1 MRIVSRLV
9 PHGKALRTV
18 MGGWPRL
25 IVHGASVADSVD
37 KLEGTFP
44 GFSAGR
50 HPRTAVGF
58 SRDSATLYLI
68 TVDGRQES
76 RAGMS
81 LAELARLMLDLGVY
95 EGMNLDGGG
104 STTMVV
110 NGKLVN
116 SPSDR
121 TGERAVGSGLL
132 VVTGR

>member
-1 MRIVSRLV
+1 
-9 PHGKALRTV
+9 
-18 MGGWPRL
+18 
-25 IVHGASVADSVD
+25 
-37 KLEGTFP
+37 
-44 GFSAGR
+44 
-50 HPRTAVGF
+50 
-58 SRDSATLYLI
+58 
-68 TVDGRQES
+68 
-76 RAGMS
+76 MS